1 MLISKQITDI
11 SACFTENK
19 YQRPIWLTQWE
30 EEKGSVVQSCAG
42 IGKTN
47 ANQQCEMIMC
57 DYERTR
63 DFSEQVENK
72 KTTVMFLKK
81 SGKRERERDQ
91 DLICRQFV

>member
-1 MLISKQITDI
+1 
-11 SACFTENK
+11 
-19 YQRPIWLTQWE
+19 
-30 EEKGSVVQSCAG
+30 
-42 IGKTN
+42 
-47 ANQQCEMIMC
+47 MIMC

-72 KTTVMFLKK
+72 KITRMFLKK